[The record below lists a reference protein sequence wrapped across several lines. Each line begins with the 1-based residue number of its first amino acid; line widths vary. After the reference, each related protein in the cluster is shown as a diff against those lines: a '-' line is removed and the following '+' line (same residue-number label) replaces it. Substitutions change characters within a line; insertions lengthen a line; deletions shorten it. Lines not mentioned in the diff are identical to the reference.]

1 MVNGRLLFQLA
12 IRGQMPLADIGS
24 FVAGIF
30 FHILAQSLDIRGQ
43 HQIVAEAAGLGGV
56 FTGLEQGAAGSAH
69 RLGRKG
75 VVKLHALRCQIV
87 QIGRDVQRLTGA
99 AAGVPALLVTEN

>member
-1 MVNGRLLFQLA
+1 MAYNIIFYFSDQQRWDTCGCFGQPVNGRLLFQLA

-43 HQIVAEAAGLGGV
+43 HQVIAETACLSGV
-56 FTGLEQGAAGSAH
+56 FSGLE
-69 RLGRKG
+69 
-75 VVKLHALRCQIV
+75 
-87 QIGRDVQRLTGA
+87 
-99 AAGVPALLVTEN
+99 

>member
-43 HQIVAEAAGLGGV
+43 HQVIAETSCLSGV
-56 FTGLEQGAAGSAH
+56 FSGLE
-69 RLGRKG
+69 
-75 VVKLHALRCQIV
+75 
-87 QIGRDVQRLTGA
+87 
-99 AAGVPALLVTEN
+99 